1 MKKYS
6 YTFINIMDLRKLYK
20 EDKILKNKM
29 KKLLEEIEK
38 LKNSETGKIIDY
50 KNCEFEKVGSSGSDE
65 IFKELCFCLMTA
77 NFSASGGIKIQNE
90 VGDGFLS
97 LSEENLAKKLTELG
111 HRFPNARAKYITLA
125 RPKKDKLIKLL
136 EEIQDDLMLR
146 EWIVKNIKGLGMKE
160 SSHFLRNIGYKNL
173 AIIDFH
179 IIDLLAKEG
188 LIEKPKNKSLT
199 PKKYLEI
206 ENVLRGISNKTGLH
220 LGELDLYLWY
230 LETGK
235 ILK

>member
-1 MKKYS
+1 MEELIKSINSLKGSEVQDIIESRKK
-6 YTFINIMDLRKLYK
+6 
-20 EDKILKNKM
+20 
-29 KKLLEEIEK
+29 
-38 LKNSETGKIIDY
+38 
-50 KNCEFEKVGSSGSDE
+50 EFEKVGLSGDNG
-65 IFKELCFCLMTA
+65 IFKEMCFCFMTA
-77 NFSASGGIKIQNE
+77 NFSATGGMKIQSA
-90 VGDGFLS
+90 VGDGFLNYDLEK
-97 LSEENLAKKLTELG
+97 LSGELVRLG
-111 HRFPNARAKYITLA
+111 HRFPNARAKYVILA
-125 RPKKDKLIKLL
+125 RTKKNELIKMLKEIEDEILL
-136 EEIQDDLMLR
+136 RD
-146 EWIVKNIKGLGMKE
+146 WIVKNIKGLGMKE

-179 IIDLLAKEG
+179 IIDLLAKNG

-206 ENVLRGISNKTGLH
+206 ENVLREISKETNLD